1 MRKIDPTVPPV
12 AQISASLFLLQFV
25 VVVLSPICIVHAR
38 TLTRQKPEWQS
49 SQVVGARRPRTTTI
63 SAWVS
68 VFFFR
73 AAAVYSTV

>member
-38 TLTRQKPEWQS
+38 TLTRQKP
-49 SQVVGARRPRTTTI
+49 VVGARRPRTTTI